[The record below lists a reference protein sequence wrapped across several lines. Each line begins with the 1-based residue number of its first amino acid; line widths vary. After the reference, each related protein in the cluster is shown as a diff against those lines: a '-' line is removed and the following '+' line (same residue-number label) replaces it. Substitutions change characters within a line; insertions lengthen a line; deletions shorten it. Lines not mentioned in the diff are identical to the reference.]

1 MKKFNFTKLII
12 FVMTIA
18 LLIGTALCVTAMADE
33 ADTKGEF
40 GGISVSYGDRV
51 YIRVQVNATEEE
63 IANGDVIVSYTLNGE
78 TKNATFY
85 EKVDENTVWTF
96 PGDNVLVAEYLKA
109 DEHSIIYILDGGK
122 DPSNPNKYTEYS
134 QSFTLNNPT
143 KENSTGF
150 FSASLSSFGVVLP

>member
-1 MKKFNFTKLII
+1 MKKFNFTKLIV

-63 IANGDVIVSYTLNGE
+63 IAKLTALLEEQTYALKELINRD
-78 TKNATFY
+78 
-85 EKVDENTVWTF
+85 EK
-96 PGDNVLVAEYLKA
+96 
-109 DEHSIIYILDGGK
+109 
-122 DPSNPNKYTEYS
+122 
-134 QSFTLNNPT
+134 
-143 KENSTGF
+143 
-150 FSASLSSFGVVLP
+150 